1 MSRERQ
7 SPLVKMV
14 AMTRPVVGYAADFP
28 SGHSIRRHRH
38 AAGQVIFAA
47 SGVMTVTTTAGRW
60 VVPSERAVWV
70 PPHVPHAI
78 RMTGAVR
85 MRTLYLD
92 AKGIAATR
100 GLPSTCAVIQV
111 SPLLHELIVAV
122 VGFRQPYPPQGREAR
137 LVAVLQDE
145 LASAQAAPLH
155 LPMPRDPRLLVITEC
170 LAADPSDKRPLGA
183 WARPA
188 GASART
194 LARLFVR
201 ETGLSFAHWRQ
212 QARLLH
218 ALERLAAGESVTGV
232 ALDLGYEGPSAFI
245 AMFRS
250 RLGATPGRYFADGA
264 PSIAGGASSTPDAAQ
279 ATANARTRHAR
290 GQRKRA
296 DSPILRDKLTRR
308 RD

>member
-1 MSRERQ
+1 M
-7 SPLVKMV
+7 
-14 AMTRPVVGYAADFP
+14 ARPVVGYAADFP
-28 SGHSIRRHRH
+28 SGHVVRRHRH

-47 SGVMTVTTTAGRW
+47 SGVMTVTTAVGRW
-60 VVPSERAVWV
+60 VVPPERAVWV

-78 RMTGAVR
+78 RMTGVVR

-92 AKGIAATR
+92 GKAIAATR
-100 GLPSTCAVIQV
+100 GLPSTCAVVQV
-111 SPLLHELIVAV
+111 SPLLRELIVAV
-122 VGFRQPYPPQGREAR
+122 VGFRQPYPPAGREAR

-145 LASAQAAPLH
+145 LAAARSAPLH
-155 LPMPRDPRLLVITEC
+155 LPMPRDPRLLAITER

-183 WARPA
+183 WARTA

-201 ETGLSFAHWRQ
+201 ETGLGFAHWRQ

-218 ALERLAAGESVTGV
+218 ALERLAAGEPVTTV

-250 RLGATPGRYFADGA
+250 RLGATPGRYFSAA
-264 PSIAGGASSTPDAAQ
+264 AASPTVE
-279 ATANARTRHAR
+279 ARGRHAR
-290 GQRKRA
+290 GQRDRR
-296 DSPILRDKLTRR
+296 DSPILRDKLTRS